1 MGETGVGENMPT
13 VYVKSRG
20 RGRSLL
26 RTSKRR
32 DNFSPA
38 NIVVAGIGTAGCR
51 RALLM
56 LQRFAE
62 LSVLNRVQSA
72 VFHDCN
78 DTTISHIGRYLGRFL
93 GKGRGDAG
101 VQIVFP
107 GYVPLSNGFLRN
119 PQSFLEFGGPLRQD
133 MDNVVGQVAAQ
144 SDRCGRAPSVIIV
157 FMGFGGHAALGGQL
171 YEKLKAAFPASVML
185 PTLMLPSD
193 HVCEEW
199 TRRYIWEQYESLL
212 AGSKCLLTS
221 QSLNSGGDEDMRL
234 ATGLAAI
241 EMAEFEDEDASESP
255 LSVVCKRLMPAS
267 GGWLGVAAVKRRM
280 PIVRKFQW
288 LKVPPQWSDY
298 AVLGADEDTSMSLSH
313 AIWATMDEASQMAPG
328 IGQFERTPQEVVIS
342 LPIHPD
348 TLEPVATEAAEML
361 ERTSLFARYP
371 NMDVA
376 FTTARFDEDVDRKPY
391 LHVSRMYPVYGAID
405 PIIDIL
411 HPGRQIDTE
420 EMGLTPFETGF
431 GTWFHPDPD
440 AYVAGALAAGVG
452 VGGPGMDRAG
462 DGDGDAGRG
471 RSGPEDWP
479 PYPYPSQPYPYP
491 QSGGRGAGPGG
502 P

>member
-1 MGETGVGENMPT
+1 MPT

-32 DNFSPA
+32 DGSSPA

-56 LQRFAE
+56 LQRFSE
-62 LSVLNRVQSA
+62 LSALNRVQSA
-72 VFHDCN
+72 IFHDCN
-78 DTTISHIGRYLGRFL
+78 DTTVNHIGRYLRRFL
-93 GKGRGDAG
+93 GKGRGDVG

-107 GYVPLSNGFLRN
+107 GYVPLPNGFLRN
-119 PQSFLEFGGPLRQD
+119 PQHFHEFGGPLRQD
-133 MDNVVGQVAAQ
+133 MDNVVGQVATQ

-157 FMGFGGHAALGGQL
+157 FMGFGGHAVLGGQL
-171 YEKLKAAFPASVML
+171 YEKLKAAFPSSIFL
-185 PTLMLPSD
+185 PTIMLPSD

-212 AGSKCLLTS
+212 AGSKCLLTA
-221 QSLNSGGDEDMRL
+221 QSANTSGDDDIRL

-241 EMAEFEDEDASESP
+241 EMAEFEDEDSSESP
-255 LSVVCKRLMPAS
+255 LNVVCKRLIPSS
-267 GGWLGVAAVKRRM
+267 GGWLGMAAVKRRI

-298 AVLGADEDTSMSLSH
+298 AALGADEDTSMSLSH
-313 AIWATMDEASQMAPG
+313 AIWATLEESSQMAAG
-328 IGQFERTPQEVVIS
+328 LGRFERIPQEVVIS

-348 TLEPVATEAAEML
+348 ALEPVASEAAEML

-391 LHVSRMYPVYGAID
+391 VHIARMYPVYGAID

-411 HPGRQIDTE
+411 HPGRRIDPTE
-420 EMGLTPFETGF
+420 PGASPFETGF
-431 GTWFHPDPD
+431 GTWYHPDPD
-440 AYVAGALAAGVG
+440 AYAAAALAAGVG
-452 VGGPGMDRAG
+452 AGAGPGMDPDAAG
-462 DGDGDAGRG
+462 GLAGAAR
-471 RSGPEDWP
+471 PPADWP
-479 PYPYPSQPYPYP
+479 PYPYPSQPYPYSS
-491 QSGGRGAGPGG
+491 SGGRGDAPAGP
-502 P
+502 